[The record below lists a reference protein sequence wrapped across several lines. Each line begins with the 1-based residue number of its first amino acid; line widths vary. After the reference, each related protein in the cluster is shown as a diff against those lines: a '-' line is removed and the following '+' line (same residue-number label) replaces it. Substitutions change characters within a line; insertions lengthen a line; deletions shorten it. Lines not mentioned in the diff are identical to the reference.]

1 MVALSCAQGYAQV
14 TGKPAAVIVH
24 VDCGTQ
30 ALAGAIHNVDRCR
43 TPVGAE
49 NCISATRL
57 FCAADWI
64 WKCNTLS
71 SILFHGSA
79 RIGLHLRW
87 CRPVY
92 YQWRNSG
99 VPQVSGSWSLCT
111 YICRCKYTKQSTCVT
126 TVNSSSPYKIFQIKP
141 PSSVN
146 TCATPHSS
154 GRARMSLK

>member
-30 ALAGAIHNVDRCR
+30 ALAGAVHNVDRCR

-49 NCISATRL
+49 NCTFARDL
-57 FCAADWI
+57 FCMADWI
-64 WKCNTLS
+64 WKCNFLL

-79 RIGLHLRW
+79 HVGLHLRW

-92 YQWRNSG
+92 YQWRNPG
-99 VPQVSGSWSLCT
+99 VPQVSWERMSELLCT
-111 YICRCKYTKQSTCVT
+111 SLRILTSTHVNIA
-126 TVNSSSPYKIFQIKP
+126 NSSLPSKTSQIKP

-154 GRARMSLK
+154 GQERMSLK